1 MNAPPDNATG
11 SGDARGYYRRM
22 QAAVEALLILKGVMS
37 AEEVQRE
44 VQIMAARTYERGARM
59 VARAWVDP
67 AYKERMLA
75 NGKAACAELQIEVGP
90 MHLIVLENTARVHNV
105 VVCTLCS
112 CYPRFLL
119 GIPPDWYKS
128 REYRSRVVREPRKVL
143 EEFGTRLPADVD
155 IRVHDSSA
163 DMRYMIMPLR
173 PAGTEGLDQA
183 RLAAMIT
190 RDGLIGT
197 ALL

>member
-1 MNAPPDNATG
+1 MNTPAVDANEDG
-11 SGDARGYYRRM
+11 SLGYYRRM
-22 QAAVEALLILKGVMS
+22 QAAVEELLILKGVMS
-37 AEEVQRE
+37 AEDVQRE
-44 VQIMAARTYERGARM
+44 VEIMEARTYERGAKM

-67 AYKERMLA
+67 AYRQRMLA

-90 MHLIVLENTARVHNV
+90 MHLIVLENTPRVHNV

-119 GIPPDWYKS
+119 GIPPVWYKS

-143 EEFGTRLPADVD
+143 SEFGTHLPADTD

-163 DMRYMIMPLR
+163 DMRYMIMPMR
-173 PAGTEGLDQA
+173 PAGTEGLDEA
-183 RLAAMIT
+183 ALAALIT
-190 RDGLIGT
+190 RDGLVGT
-197 ALL
+197 AVL

>member
-1 MNAPPDNATG
+1 MNAPDNDTH
-11 SGDARGYYRRM
+11 GYYRRM
-22 QAAVEALLILKGVMS
+22 QAAVEELLILKGVMT

-44 VQIMAARTYERGARM
+44 VEIMEARTYERGARM

-67 AYKERMLA
+67 AYKQRMLA
-75 NGKAACAELQIEVGP
+75 NGKAGATELQIEVGP
-90 MHLIVLENTARVHNV
+90 MHLIVLENTPRVHNV

-119 GIPPDWYKS
+119 GIPPVWYKS
-128 REYRSRVVREPRKVL
+128 KEYRSRVVREPRKVL
-143 EEFGTRLPADVD
+143 EEFGTHLPAETE

-173 PAGTEGLDQA
+173 PAGTEALDESA
-183 RLAAMIT
+183 LAAMIT
-190 RDGLIGT
+190 RDGLVGT
-197 ALL
+197 AVL